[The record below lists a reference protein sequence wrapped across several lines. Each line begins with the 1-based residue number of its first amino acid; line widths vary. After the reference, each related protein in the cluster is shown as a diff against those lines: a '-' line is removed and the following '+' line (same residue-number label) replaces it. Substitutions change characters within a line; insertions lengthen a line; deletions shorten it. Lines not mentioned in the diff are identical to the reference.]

1 MTNELEKQFFY
12 IYGIHPQVKEFEDKL
27 VNIYPVITPD
37 KLLALICMNNRNWVK
52 QEDLIVPKN
61 IETIE
66 ESTLKKFIKR
76 NKEYLYSGYDG
87 FCLDQVR
94 TLFEEEM

>member
-1 MTNELEKQFFY
+1 MTNKLEKQFFTT
-12 IYGIHPQVKEFEDKL
+12 YGIIPEVREFEGKL

-94 TLFEEEM
+94 TLFEEG